1 MVSLLRSTTLAM
13 INIPENIER
22 LKSYK
27 PGKPL
32 EEIIREYGLTRTAIL
47 WNNENNLGA
56 SPKALEA
63 IEKTLKG
70 SNYYPDPACR
80 ELRCAI
86 ADRVGK
92 KMENVIVGNGSE
104 SVFNYMLGAFFNPGD
119 ELLTSEGT
127 FVAIYIWAQANNVPC
142 ITVPMTEHYGFDLD
156 AIKGRITDRTKVI
169 YLSNPNNPTGAMISE
184 RELRNFLQDLRDD
197 IIVVVDEA
205 YYEYAVDLSSEY
217 PDSTKLDFPNLIT
230 LRTFSKAYGI
240 AGIRIGYGIGPKE
253 LIEPLMKV
261 KLTFEPSNVA
271 QAAGIGALSD
281 DAFLS
286 ESVRLNSEGIR
297 YFYREFERMGLRY
310 FKSAGNFVMI
320 DLGSSER
327 VQEIYSRLMRR
338 GVFVRPLVAFHLPHC
353 LRISV
358 GLKEENEFCISALE
372 AVLNE
377 MSVGA

>member
-1 MVSLLRSTTLAM
+1 MVYLLEATKHTM

-32 EEIIREYGLTRTAIL
+32 EEIIEEFGLTRTAIL

-56 SPKALEA
+56 SPKAMEA
-63 IEKTLKG
+63 VQRTVSG

-80 ELRCAI
+80 ELRTAI
-86 ADRVGK
+86 ADRVGQRMK
-92 KMENVIVGNGSE
+92 NIIVGNGSE

-142 ITVPMTEHYGFDLD
+142 VTVPMTSTYGFDLD
-156 AIKGRITDRTKVI
+156 AIKSYITDRTKVI
-169 YLSNPNNPTGAMISE
+169 YLSNPNNPTGAMITES
-184 RELRNFLQDLRDD
+184 ELRSFLKDLRDD

-205 YYEYAVDLSSEY
+205 YYEYAVDLSDEY
-217 PDSTKLDFPNLIT
+217 PDSTQLDFPNLIT

-240 AGIRIGYGIGPKE
+240 AGIRIGYGIGPEE

-271 QAAGIGALSD
+271 QAAGVGALSD
-281 DAFLS
+281 GEFLA
-286 ESVRLNSEGIR
+286 ESVRLNSEGIE
-297 YFYREFERMGLRY
+297 YFYREFERLGLRF

-320 DLGSSER
+320 DLETPER
-327 VQEIYSRLMRR
+327 VQEIYSELMRR
-338 GVFVRPLVAFHLPHC
+338 GVFVRPLTAFRLPHC
-353 LRISV
+353 LRITV
-358 GLKEENEFCISALE
+358 GLPNENEFCVEMLEEVLKENPVSA
-372 AVLNE
+372 
-377 MSVGA
+377 

>member
-1 MVSLLRSTTLAM
+1 M

-32 EEIIREYGLTRTAIL
+32 EEIIEEYGLTRTAIL

-56 SPKALEA
+56 SPKAMKAVQEA
-63 IEKTLKG
+63 VNG

-80 ELRCAI
+80 ELRTAI

-92 KMENVIVGNGSE
+92 SMENIIVGNGSE

-142 ITVPMTEHYGFDLD
+142 ITVPMTNTYGFDLD
-156 AIKGRITDRTKVI
+156 AIKRHITDRTKVI
-169 YLSNPNNPTGAMISE
+169 YLSNPNNPTGAMIAES
-184 RELRNFLQDLRDD
+184 ELRSFLQDLRND

-205 YYEYAVDLSSEY
+205 YYEYAVDLSEEY
-217 PDSTKLDFPNLIT
+217 PDSTQLDFPNLIT

-240 AGIRIGYGIGPKE
+240 AGIRIGYGVGPEE

-281 DAFLS
+281 DAFLA
-286 ESVRLNSEGIR
+286 ESVRLNSEGIA
-297 YFYREFERMGLRY
+297 YFYREFERLGLKY

-320 DLGSSER
+320 DLETPER
-327 VQEIYSRLMRR
+327 VQEIYSELKRR
-338 GVFVRPLVAFHLPHC
+338 GVFVRPLTAFRLPHC
-353 LRISV
+353 LRITV
-358 GLKEENEFCISALE
+358 GLPDENEFCI
-372 AVLNE
+372 E
-377 MSVGA
+377 MLDEVMKESSVRA

>member
-1 MVSLLRSTTLAM
+1 M

-32 EEIIREYGLTRTAIL
+32 EEIIEEFGLTKTAIL

-56 SPKALEA
+56 SPLAMDEVK
-63 IEKTLKG
+63 KVVSG

-80 ELRCAI
+80 ELRTAI
-86 ADRVGK
+86 ANRVGQ
-92 KMENVIVGNGSE
+92 KMENIIVGNGSE
-104 SVFNYMLGAFFNPGD
+104 SVFNYMLSAFFNPND

-142 ITVPMTEHYGFDLD
+142 VTVPMTSDYGFDLD
-156 AIKGRITDRTKVI
+156 LIKQSVTANTKVI

-184 RELRNFLQDLRDD
+184 SDLRSFLTGLRDD

-205 YYEYAVDLSSEY
+205 YFEYAQDLSPDY
-217 PDSTKLDFPNLIT
+217 PDSSRLDFPNLIT

-240 AGIRIGYGIGPKE
+240 AGIRIGYGIGPEE

-271 QAAGIGALSD
+271 QAAGIGALRD
-281 DAFLS
+281 DAFLEKS
-286 ESVRLNSEGIR
+286 IRGNTEGIH
-297 YFYREFERMGLRY
+297 YFYREFERLGLR
-310 FKSAGNFVMI
+310 FFPSAGNFVMI
-320 DLGSSER
+320 DFGTQER
-327 VQEIYSRLMRR
+327 VQEIYLAMMKQ
-338 GVFVRPLVAFHLPHC
+338 GVFVRPLTAFRLPHC
-353 LRISV
+353 LRITV
-358 GLKEENEFCISALE
+358 GLQEENEFCVEVLEQVLKQVSADSISAE
-372 AVLNE
+372 
-377 MSVGA
+377 

>member
-1 MVSLLRSTTLAM
+1 M

-32 EEIIREYGLTRTAIL
+32 EEIIEEFGLTRTAIL

-56 SPKALEA
+56 SPKAMEA
-63 IEKTLKG
+63 VQRTVSG

-80 ELRCAI
+80 ELRTAI
-86 ADRVGK
+86 ADRVGQRMK
-92 KMENVIVGNGSE
+92 NIIVGNGSE

-142 ITVPMTEHYGFDLD
+142 VTVPMTSTYGFDLD
-156 AIKGRITDRTKVI
+156 AIKSHITDRTKVI
-169 YLSNPNNPTGAMISE
+169 YLSNPNNPTGAMITES
-184 RELRNFLQDLRDD
+184 ELRGFLKDLRDD

-205 YYEYAVDLSSEY
+205 YYEYAVDLSDEY
-217 PDSTKLDFPNLIT
+217 PDSTQLDFPNLIT

-240 AGIRIGYGIGPKE
+240 AGIRIGYGIGPEE

-271 QAAGIGALSD
+271 QAAGVGALSD
-281 DAFLS
+281 GKFLA
-286 ESVRLNSEGIR
+286 ESVRLNSEGIE
-297 YFYREFERMGLRY
+297 YFYREFERLGLRF

-320 DLGSSER
+320 DLETPER
-327 VQEIYSRLMRR
+327 VQEIYSELMRR
-338 GVFVRPLVAFHLPHC
+338 GVFVRPLTAFRLPHC
-353 LRISV
+353 LRITV
-358 GLKEENEFCISALE
+358 GLPNENEFCVEMLEEVLKENPVSA
-372 AVLNE
+372 
-377 MSVGA
+377 